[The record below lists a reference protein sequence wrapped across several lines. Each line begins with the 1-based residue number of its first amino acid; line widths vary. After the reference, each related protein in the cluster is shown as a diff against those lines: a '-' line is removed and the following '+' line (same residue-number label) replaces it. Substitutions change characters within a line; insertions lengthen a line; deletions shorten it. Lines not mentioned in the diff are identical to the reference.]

1 MTLRWGRR
9 NWLCCAVLLGLSS
22 GHGNACAAEPVR
34 ISTSELA
41 PYATER
47 HPGEPGALHEMVA
60 ELVRRTGVTSTI
72 EFVPWRRALFLT
84 SSRPR
89 SAVFPLTRSPEREAQ
104 YRWLAP
110 LYHENFVFLS
120 LKKNPNFNSASPER
134 NKGRRIGALRGSLMI
149 GYLHQLGYPNVVEAA
164 SVEEGMRFLRRGIV
178 DALCNDREILR
189 SLLGGNIHS
198 DFAVSPTLRAATT
211 WLGGSL
217 DFSDAEAQRF
227 EQAMK
232 GMIEDGTYGRILK
245 KYQLGQP
252 Q

>member
-1 MTLRWGRR
+1 MTLRWEPRA
-9 NWLCCAVLLGLSS
+9 WLCCAVMLGLSG
-22 GHGNACAAEPVR
+22 GHGTACAAEPVR

-41 PYATER
+41 PYSSER
-47 HPGEPGALHEMVA
+47 HPGDPGALYEMVDA
-60 ELVRRTGVTSTI
+60 LARRAGFPATI
-72 EFVPWRRALFLT
+72 EFVPWPRALFLAT
-84 SSRPR
+84 SRPR
-89 SAVFPLTRSPEREAQ
+89 SAVFPLTRSPEREAR

-110 LYHENFVFLS
+110 LYHEDFIFLS
-120 LKKNPNFNSASPER
+120 LKNGKFDSASPER
-134 NKGRRIGALRGSLMI
+134 NKGRRIGTLRGSLMI
-149 GYLHQLGYPNVVEAA
+149 GYLHQLGYTNVVEAA

-178 DALCNDREILR
+178 DAICGDREILR
-189 SLLGGNIHS
+189 SLQGGRMHS
-198 DFAVSPTLRAATT
+198 DFAVSPTLRATTT

-232 GMIEDGTYGRILK
+232 GMIEDGSYARILK

>member
-9 NWLCCAVLLGLSS
+9 TWLCCAVLLGLSS
-22 GHGNACAAEPVR
+22 GHGNACAAEPLR

-41 PYATER
+41 PYSTEL
-47 HPGEPGALHEMVA
+47 HPGEPGALYEMVD
-60 ELVRRTGVTSTI
+60 ELARRAGAPSTI
-72 EFVPWRRALFLT
+72 EFVPWRRALFLAT
-84 SSRPR
+84 SRPR

-110 LYHENFVFLS
+110 LYHENFIFLS
-120 LKKNPNFNSASPER
+120 LKKGNFNSASPER
-134 NKGRRIGALRGSLMI
+134 NKTRRIGTLRGSLMI
-149 GYLHQLGYPNVVEAA
+149 SYLHQQGYPNVIEAA

-178 DALCNDREILR
+178 DAICGDREILR
-189 SLLGGNIHS
+189 LLQGGRTHA
-198 DFAVSPTLRAATT
+198 DFAVSPTLRATTT

-217 DFSDAEAQRF
+217 DFTDAEAQRF
-227 EQAMK
+227 ELAMK
-232 GMIEDGTYGRILK
+232 SMIEDGTYARILK

>member
-9 NWLCCAVLLGLSS
+9 TWLGCAVLLGLSGGY
-22 GHGNACAAEPVR
+22 GHARAAEPVR

-41 PYATER
+41 PYSTER
-47 HPGEPGALHEMVA
+47 HPGDPGALYEMVD
-60 ELVRRTGVTSTI
+60 ELARRAGAPATI

-84 SSRPR
+84 TSRPR

-110 LYHENFVFLS
+110 LYHENFIFFS
-120 LKKNPNFNSASPER
+120 LRNGKFNSASPGR
-134 NKGRRIGALRGSLMI
+134 NKERRIGALRGSQI
-149 GYLHQLGYPNVVEAA
+149 ISHLHQLGYTNVVEAA
-164 SVEEGMRFLRRGIV
+164 SVEESMRFLRRGIV
-178 DALCNDREILR
+178 DAICGDREILR
-189 SLLGGNIHS
+189 SLQGGRMHG
-198 DFAVSPTLRAATT
+198 DFAVTPTLLATTT

-217 DFSDAEAQRF
+217 DFSEAEAQRF

-232 GMIEDGTYGRILK
+232 SMIEDGSYARILK